1 MGETGKIKK
10 EVLGILHNR
19 IHWLEKFLSDLKECE
34 EQISSAQ
41 DITELVFVL
50 TRIVDVAEDLAA
62 EAVELHNVGFYEGI
76 VSYLIGEFEDGKES
90 EAEGI

>member
-1 MGETGKIKK
+1 M
-10 EVLGILHNR
+10 
-19 IHWLEKFLSDLKECE
+19 
-34 EQISSAQ
+34 
-41 DITELVFVL
+41 

-90 EAEGI
+90 ETEGI

>member
-41 DITELVFVL
+41 GIMKLVF
-50 TRIVDVAEDLAA
+50 
-62 EAVELHNVGFYEGI
+62 G
-76 VSYLIGEFEDGKES
+76 
-90 EAEGI
+90 